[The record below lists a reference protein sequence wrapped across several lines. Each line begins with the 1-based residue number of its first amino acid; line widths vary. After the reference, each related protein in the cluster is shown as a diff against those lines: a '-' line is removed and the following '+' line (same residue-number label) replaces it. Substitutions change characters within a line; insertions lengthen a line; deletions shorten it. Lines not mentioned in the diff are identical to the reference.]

1 MCMSLNPLTGKSI
14 FVQIASFRDSQLL
27 PTLHDMI
34 DRADEPENLKIC
46 ICWQHSEEDEWDHLL
61 EFEGDDRFIII
72 DVDAKDSKGVCWA
85 RNLIQQEYDGED
97 FTLQLDSHHRFVD
110 GWDTLMK
117 NQILQLQLHGHKKP
131 LITGYMTFFHPSLT
145 KDQWATDPWQMR
157 FDRFTPDG
165 VVFFKPDGIPDW
177 ENRTMPIPARF
188 YSAHFCFT
196 LGTFCEEVPHDPRYY
211 FHGEEI
217 TIGVRAY
224 THGYDLFHSHTLVC
238 YHEFSRDYRP
248 DKHWDTYSDCTKHNK
263 ETYRLMRGLLGI
275 DGESLSKKETYG
287 TYGLGKERTIA
298 DWEQYAGVRFNDR
311 SVKQSTVNGELPPVN
326 PELPFVRMFKHCIDM
341 PKEVLEDIDFVAVIL
356 KDKDGNDLH
365 RRDYTAE
372 EVAQHTN
379 GTTVNLWVDA
389 PVKTQPAE
397 WIVWPNNGEWL
408 ERMSGTL

>member
-1 MCMSLNPLTGKSI
+1 MLNPLTGKTI

-34 DRADEPENLKIC
+34 DRADEPENLRIC

-61 EFEGDDRFIII
+61 EFKGDTRFNII
-72 DVDAKDSKGVCWA
+72 DIDAKDSKGVCWA

-110 GWDTLMK
+110 GWDTMMK
-117 NQILQLQLHGHKKP
+117 NQILQLQLHGHAKP
-131 LITGYMTFFHPSLT
+131 LITGYMTSFHPSLP
-145 KDQWATDPWQMR
+145 KDEWAKDPWQMR

-165 VVFFKPDGIPDW
+165 VIFFRPDSIPNW
-177 ENRTMPIPARF
+177 EQRTMPIPARF

-224 THGYDLFHSHTLVC
+224 THGYDLFHSHKLVC

-248 DKHWDTYSDCTKHNK
+248 DKHWDNYSDCTKHNQ

-275 DGESLSKKETYG
+275 DGESLSDKETYG
-287 TYGLGKERTIA
+287 TYGLGTERTIA
-298 DWEQYAGVRFNDR
+298 DWELYAGVQFSDR
-311 SVKQSTVNGELPPVN
+311 SVKQDTNHGKLPPVD
-326 PELPFVRMFKHCIDM
+326 PEQEFVRIFKHCIDV
-341 PKEVLEDIDFVAVIL
+341 PKSKLEGVEFVATFL
-356 KDKDGNDLH
+356 KDKDDKELFRKDFSKEDIDRLTHEGNV
-365 RRDYTAE
+365 T
-372 EVAQHTN
+372 
-379 GTTVNLWVDA
+379 LWVETALDD
-389 PVKTQPAE
+389 KPAE
-397 WIVWPNNGEWL
+397 WIVWPNDGEWL
-408 ERMSGTL
+408 DKLSGTL

>member
-1 MCMSLNPLTGKSI
+1 MCMLNPNAGKSI
-14 FVQIASFRDSQLL
+14 FVQIASFRDSELL

-34 DRADEPENLKIC
+34 DKANEPEHLKIC
-46 ICWQHSEEDEWDHLL
+46 ICWQHSEEDEWDHLM
-61 EFEGDDRFIII
+61 EFKGDDRFIII

-97 FTLQLDSHHRFVD
+97 FTLQLDSHHRFVE
-110 GWDTLMK
+110 GWDTELK
-117 NQILQLQLHGHKKP
+117 NQVLQLQLHGYEKP
-131 LITGYMTFFHPSLT
+131 LITGYMTAYHPSQP
-145 KDQWATDPWQMR
+145 KNEWSSDPWQMR

-165 VVFFKPDGIPDW
+165 VVFFRPDGIPNW
-177 ENRTMPIPARF
+177 QERTMPVPARF

-224 THGYDLFHSHTLVC
+224 TYGYDLFHSHKLVC

-248 DKHWDTYSDCTKHNK
+248 DKHWDSYSKITQHNQDTYK
-263 ETYRLMRGLLGI
+263 LMRGLLGI

-287 TYGLGKERTIA
+287 TYGLGNVRTIA

-311 SVKQSTVNGELPPVN
+311 SVKQPTIDGELPPVDK
-326 PELPFVRMFKHCIDM
+326 ELSFSRIFKHCIDM
-341 PKEVLEDIDFVAVIL
+341 HQSTLEDIEFVAVIL
-356 KDKDGNDLH
+356 KDKDGNDLY
-365 RRDYTAE
+365 RQDYTAE
-372 EVAQHTN
+372 DVTACTN
-379 GTTVNLWVDA
+379 GTTVNLWIDA
-389 PVKTQPAE
+389 PVTARPAE

-408 ERMSGTL
+408 ERRSGTL